1 MAEVDGA
8 TLVARNLKRQG
19 VKFMFGIVGFPVQPI
34 AAAAQK
40 EGITYVGMRNEQS
53 ASYAAQAVGYLTGR
67 PGACLVVSGPGVVH
81 ALAGLAN
88 AQQNGWPMI
97 LIGGASESWRNGMGA
112 FQEERQVLIATPFCK
127 FAHAVEHVHRI
138 PFYIEMAVRNSIYGR
153 PGASYLD
160 LPDDIITGKV
170 DESRVDEPARCP
182 DPPRTQ
188 AMPADVER
196 ALNTLRSA
204 ERPLVIIGKG
214 MAYSRAED
222 EVRAFIERTKVP
234 FLASP
239 MGKGVMP
246 DTHPLSV
253 GAARSHA
260 LQNADVVFLMGAR
273 LNWIMHFG
281 LPPRFNKNVRII
293 QLDIAP
299 ESIGQNAPTEVAL
312 VGDGKAI
319 VAQINEALGKR
330 EWVFPKDSPWHA
342 AIAEKAAA
350 NAAQIA
356 PQLADD
362 QAPAN
367 YYRALKDVAAA
378 TPARCRQLRH
388 DGYRHG
394 LRHRRR
400 GRASGQAD
408 HLGFGRL
415 RDRLLRHGDGDG
427 LPLSAA
433 GQDRRLQQRRHGSG
447 TREASGQPAPEP
459 EAQRADLRRAL
470 RQDDGGVRRQGL
482 VRREPERSEERAGSG
497 DGVPRPGA
505 GQRHDLSGVGPQAA
519 AVPLAQLIRCDVT
532 ARGRSARTAP
542 CRRAAFMGRPF
553 EPYSPR

>member
-1 MAEVDGA
+1 MAEVDGG
-8 TLVARNLKRQG
+8 TLIARSLKKQG
-19 VKFMFGIVGFPVQPI
+19 VQYMFGIVGFPVQPI

-88 AQQNGWPMI
+88 AQQNAWPMI
-97 LIGGASESWRNGMGA
+97 CIGGASETWRNGMGA
-112 FQEERQVLIATPFCK
+112 FQEERQVYIATPFCK
-127 FAHAVEHVHRI
+127 FAHAIEHVHRI
-138 PFYIEMAVRNSIYGR
+138 PFYVEMAVRNSIYGR

-160 LPDDIITGKV
+160 IADDIITGKV
-170 DESRVDEPARCP
+170 DEAVVNEPPRCP

-188 AMPADVER
+188 AFPDDVER
-196 ALNTLRSA
+196 ALNVLREA

-214 MAYSRAED
+214 MAYARAED
-222 EVRAFIERTKVP
+222 EVRKFIERTQVP

-260 LQNADVVFLMGAR
+260 LQNADVVLLMGAR

-281 LPPRFNKNVRII
+281 LPPRYNKNVRFI

-299 ESIGQNAPTEVAL
+299 EQIGQNAPTEVAL

-319 VAQINEALGKR
+319 VAQLNSALEKR
-330 EWVFPKDSPWHA
+330 EWVYPKDTPWRSSIA
-342 AIAEKAAA
+342 AKAAA

-367 YYRALKDVAAA
+367 YYRALRDVAAWCPDDA
-378 TPARCRQLRH
+378 MIIGEGASTMDIGRTQLLNSRP
-388 DGYRHG
+388 
-394 LRHRRR
+394 RHRL
-400 GRASGQAD
+400 D
-408 HLGFGRL
+408 
-415 RDRLLRHGDGDG
+415 
-427 LPLSAA
+427 
-433 GQDRRLQQRRHGSG
+433 
-447 TREASGQPAPEP
+447 
-459 EAQRADLRRAL
+459 
-470 RQDDGGVRRQGL
+470 
-482 VRREPERSEERAGSG
+482 AGSYG
-497 DGVPRPGA
+497 TMGIGMGFVI
-505 GQRHDLSGVGPQAA
+505 AA
-519 AVPLAQLIRCDVT
+519 AVVHRDKPIISVSGDSAIGFSGMEMETCARYNLPVKIVVFNNGGIGPGHAKHPENPLKDLKPNALIYGARYDKMMEAFGGKGWFIENPKDLKT
-532 ARGRSARTAP
+532 ALQEAMAFKGPALVNVMISQDSARKP
-542 CRRAAFMGRPF
+542 QEFRWH
-553 EPYSPR
+553 S

>member
-8 TLVARNLKRQG
+8 TLIARNLKKQG
-19 VKFMFGIVGFPVQPI
+19 VQYMFGIVGFPVQPI
-34 AAAAQK
+34 AAAAQR
-40 EGITYVGMRNEQS
+40 EGMTYVGMRNEQS

-97 LIGGASESWRNGMGA
+97 LIGGASETWRNGMGA
-112 FQEERQVLIATPFCK
+112 FQEERQVYIATPFSK
-127 FAHAVEHVHRI
+127 FAHAIEHVHRI
-138 PFYIEMAVRNSIYGR
+138 PFYVEMAVRNSIYGR

-160 LPDDIITGKV
+160 IADDIITGKV
-170 DESRVDEPARCP
+170 DESRVEEAARCP

-188 AMPADVER
+188 AVQADVEK
-196 ALNTLRSA
+196 ALDALRSA

-246 DTHPLSV
+246 DNHPLSV
-253 GAARSHA
+253 GAARRHA

-281 LPPRFNKNVRII
+281 LPPRYNKNVRFI
-293 QLDIAP
+293 QLDIAA
-299 ESIGQNAPTEVAL
+299 ETIGQNAPTEVAL

-319 VAQINEALGKR
+319 VAQINESLKKR
-330 EWVFPKDSPWHA
+330 EWVYPSDTPWHTS
-342 AIAEKAAA
+342 IAEKAAA

-367 YYRALKDVAAA
+367 YYRALKDVAAW
-378 TPARCRQLRH
+378 TPDDAIIIGEGASTMDIGRTQLFNSRP
-388 DGYRHG
+388 
-394 LRHRRR
+394 RHRL
-400 GRASGQAD
+400 D
-408 HLGFGRL
+408 
-415 RDRLLRHGDGDG
+415 
-427 LPLSAA
+427 
-433 GQDRRLQQRRHGSG
+433 
-447 TREASGQPAPEP
+447 
-459 EAQRADLRRAL
+459 
-470 RQDDGGVRRQGL
+470 
-482 VRREPERSEERAGSG
+482 AGSYG
-497 DGVPRPGA
+497 TMGIGMGFV
-505 GQRHDLSGVGPQAA
+505 VAA
-519 AVPLAQLIRCDVT
+519 AVVHPDKPIISVSGDSAIGFSGMEIETVCRYNLPVKIVVFNNGGIGPGHAKHPDNPLKNLKPNALIYGARYDKMMEAFGGKGWFVENPKDLQSALEQAT
-532 ARGRSARTAP
+532 AFKGPALVNVMISQESARKP
-542 CRRAAFMGRPF
+542 QQFRWH
-553 EPYSPR
+553 S

>member
-8 TLVARNLKRQG
+8 TLVARNLKKQG
-19 VKFMFGIVGFPVQPI
+19 VQFMFGIVGFPVGPI
-34 AAAAQK
+34 ATAAQK

-67 PGACLVVSGPGVVH
+67 PGACIVVSGPGVVH

-97 LIGGASESWRNGMGA
+97 LIGGASETWRNGIGA

-138 PFYIEMAVRNSIYGR
+138 PFYVEMAVRNSIYGR

-160 LPDDIITGKV
+160 MPDDIITGKV

-188 AMPADVER
+188 AMPEDVER
-196 ALNTLRSA
+196 ALDALRSA
-204 ERPLVIIGKG
+204 ERPLVIVGKG
-214 MAYSRAED
+214 MAYARAED

-246 DTHPLSV
+246 DNHPLSV

-299 ESIGQNAPTEVAL
+299 ETIGQNAPTEVAL

-319 VAQINEALGKR
+319 VNQINQALEKR
-330 EWVFPKDSPWHA
+330 EWVYPKETPWRSS
-342 AIAEKAAA
+342 IAEKAAA
-350 NAAQIA
+350 NAKQIA

-362 QAPAN
+362 SAPAN
-367 YYRALKDVAAA
+367 YYRALKDVAACSYG
-378 TPARCRQLRH
+378 TM
-388 DGYRHG
+388 GIG
-394 LRHRRR
+394 M
-400 GRASGQAD
+400 
-408 HLGFGRL
+408 GFL
-415 RDRLLRHGDGDG
+415 I
-427 LPLSAA
+427 
-433 GQDRRLQQRRHGSG
+433 
-447 TREASGQPAPEP
+447 
-459 EAQRADLRRAL
+459 
-470 RQDDGGVRRQGL
+470 
-482 VRREPERSEERAGSG
+482 
-497 DGVPRPGA
+497 
-505 GQRHDLSGVGPQAA
+505 AA
-519 AVPLAQLIRCDVT
+519 AVVHPDKPIISVSGDSAIGFSGMEMETVCRYQLPVKIVVFNNGGIGPGHAEMPDDPLQNLKPNALIYG
-532 ARGRSARTAP
+532 ARYDKMMEAFGGKGFFIENPKDLKGALQEAMEFRGPALVNVRISQESARKP
-542 CRRAAFMGRPF
+542 QQFRWH
-553 EPYSPR
+553 S